1 MAFVAFNVAV
11 DVILVSAVLRANN
24 VLFGRLEIQEVS
36 HWARPP
42 GRGGGLAMRQK

>member
-24 VLFGRLEIQEVS
+24 VLFGRLEIQKLS
-36 HWARPP
+36 HWAGPP
-42 GRGGGLAMRQK
+42 GRGGWCR